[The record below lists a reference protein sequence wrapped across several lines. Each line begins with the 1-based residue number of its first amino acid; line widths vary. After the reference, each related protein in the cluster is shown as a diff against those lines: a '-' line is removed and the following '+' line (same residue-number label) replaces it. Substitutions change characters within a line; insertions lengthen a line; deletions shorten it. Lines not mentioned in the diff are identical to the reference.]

1 MPAAPSSEDLYVPQ
15 SAMIIVAH
23 PDDIEYVC
31 AGTLALWARAGARL
45 SYVLCTSGEAGIE
58 DPGISRDQAM
68 AIREAE
74 QRRAA
79 EIVGAKEVIF
89 LGEPDGLLE
98 PTLALRRK
106 LVREIRRFRPEVVIC
121 GDPTVIWLGPTLI
134 NHADHRAAA
143 YAALDATWPAAGQP
157 GLFRELEQEGLR
169 AHRPRR
175 LYITGWIQ
183 PGADLRVDVTA
194 TLEVKAEALRAHASQ
209 VEGDPLP
216 FLQQWAAANAASTS
230 WKYAETF
237 RVVQFMSDEDW
248 ERTRG
253 VRG

>member
-1 MPAAPSSEDLYVPQ
+1 MPAAASSEDLYVPQ
-15 SAMIIVAH
+15 SAMVIVAH

-31 AGTLALWARAGARL
+31 AGTLALWARGGARL

-58 DPGISRDQAM
+58 DPGAGREQAM

-79 EIVGAKEVIF
+79 EIVGAEEVIF
-89 LGEPDGLLE
+89 LREPDGLLE
-98 PTLALRRK
+98 PSLALRRK
-106 LVREIRRFRPEVVIC
+106 LVREIRRFRPEVLIC
-121 GDPTVIWLGPTLI
+121 GDPTVVWLGPTLI

-143 YAALDATWPAAGQP
+143 SAALDAAWPAAGQP
-157 GLFRELEQEGLR
+157 GLFRELELDGLR

-175 LYITGWIQ
+175 LYITGWVQ

-194 TLEVKAEALRAHASQ
+194 TLEVKAAALRAHTSQ
-209 VEGDPLP
+209 VDGDPLP
-216 FLQQWAAANAASTS
+216 FLQQWAAANAAGTEA
-230 WKYAETF
+230 KYAEIF
-237 RVVQFMSDEDW
+237 RVVQFMSDEEW

-253 VRG
+253 ARG